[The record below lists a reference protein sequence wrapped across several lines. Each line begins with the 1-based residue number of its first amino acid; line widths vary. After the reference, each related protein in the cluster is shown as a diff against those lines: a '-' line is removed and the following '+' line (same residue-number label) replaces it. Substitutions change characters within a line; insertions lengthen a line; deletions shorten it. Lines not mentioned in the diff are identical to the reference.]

1 MFLNIFDESF
11 KRLGVIDVYEDLDFT
26 TNYHSHSLLVATIDA
41 SRQNIKHFVNSNEL
55 RILTK
60 STDLSRGYIVD
71 YADFKD
77 GTKTDLMIIAKSLS
91 VMLNW
96 RMIERQQVFTGN
108 IVSVINK
115 FVEPFTMMSQNVKR
129 ILPNLV
135 IGSSEFIDINI
146 EAAYT
151 DKPLDESLWD
161 ICVKNE
167 ISYEI
172 LMNHETKKYE
182 FIVYSGKNRSTLQ
195 GTNPHIIFAAVFGN
209 VISQSYLD
217 DKSNYKSTAYVAG
230 EGEGVVRKVLI
241 INDEASGFARREVFF
256 DARDLQS
263 KYTNSSDTEVTMSP
277 AEYEALLRERGLNKL
292 ADYPHIQTFINETD
306 ATSQYIYGRDYFL
319 GDVTT
324 SRNDKLS
331 LITHSRVVVAKEN
344 YNKSGYSLKVE
355 FGVAIPT
362 IFERIKKEIKNVSVG
377 SSGGGGGTDVTS
389 VSQLNND
396 LGFITEEQIKQHV
409 HTQISPSSTWVV
421 SHGLNKY
428 PTVTITDSADNEILG
443 DMRYQGP
450 NSIVV
455 TFGFPI
461 TGKLI
466 CS

>member
-11 KRLGVIDVYEDLDFT
+11 NRLGVIDVYEDLDFT
-26 TNYHSHSLLVATIDA
+26 TNYHNHSLLVATIDA
-41 SRQNIKHFVNSNEL
+41 TESNIRHFVNSDDL

-60 STDLSRGYIVD
+60 STDTKRGYIVD

-77 GTKTDLMIIAKSLS
+77 GTKTDLVIIAKSLG
-91 VMLNW
+91 VILNW

-115 FVEPFTMMSQNVKR
+115 FVEPFTMTSQNVKR

-167 ISYEI
+167 VSYEI
-172 LMNHETKKYE
+172 LMNHEAKRYE

-195 GTNPHIIFAAVFGN
+195 ETNPRVIFAAVFGN

-230 EGEGVVRKVLI
+230 EGEGNARKVLI
-241 INDEASGFARREVFF
+241 INDEASGFARREIFF

-263 KYTNSSDTEVTMSP
+263 TYKNSNDVDVTLTP
-277 AEYEALLRERGLNKL
+277 AGYEALLRERGLNRL

-306 ATSQYIYGRDYFL
+306 ATAQYVYGRDYFL

-331 LITHSRVVVAKEN
+331 LIMHSRVVVVKEN
-344 YNKSGYSLKVE
+344 YSKSGYSLKIE

-362 IFERIKKEIKNVSVG
+362 VFEKIKKEIKNASVG

-443 DMRYQGP
+443 DMRYQGL